1 MSYDNFYVYNGTVQ
15 KIPCSVLNFVFSNFN
30 SEQAYKVTAFT
41 NTKENEIGWFY
52 PSATSQEIDR
62 YVIYNYEE
70 KAWYYGQLV
79 RTVWLDS
86 GVEPFPQ
93 AVGSNSLFEHEF
105 GFNDDGSEMTG
116 VFIESSDFDIGD
128 GENFIFIKK
137 IIPDVKFL
145 SSEEGNVNFVTKV
158 RNFPGDS
165 LSTVAT
171 STVDSNTQQSHIRG
185 RGRQA
190 VIRIASN
197 DGDSGNDGVG
207 WRLGATRLDIRQD
220 GRR

>member
-1 MSYDNFYVYNGTVQ
+1 M
-15 KIPCSVLNFVFSNFN
+15 
-30 SEQAYKVTAFT
+30 
-41 NTKENEIGWFY
+41 
-52 PSATSQEIDR
+52 
-62 YVIYNYEE
+62 IYNYQEGV
-70 KAWYYGQLV
+70 WYYGQLE
-79 RTVWLDS
+79 RHAWLDS
-86 GVEPFPQ
+86 GVEPYPQ
-93 AVGSNSLFEHEF
+93 ATANNLLYEHEK
-105 GFNDDGSEMTG
+105 GFNDDGSVMTG

-128 GENFIFIKK
+128 GEQFTFLRK

-145 SSEEGNVNFVTKV
+145 SNSDGGNLNIVTKV

-165 LSTVAT
+165 LSTAAT
-171 STVDSNTQQSHIRG
+171 STISATTQQSHIRG

>member
-1 MSYDNFYVYNGTVQ
+1 
-15 KIPCSVLNFVFSNFN
+15 
-30 SEQAYKVTAFT
+30 
-41 NTKENEIGWFY
+41 
-52 PSATSQEIDR
+52 
-62 YVIYNYEE
+62 
-70 KAWYYGQLV
+70 
-79 RTVWLDS
+79 
-86 GVEPFPQ
+86 
-93 AVGSNSLFEHEF
+93 
-105 GFNDDGSEMTG
+105 MTG

-171 STVDSNTQQSHIRG
+171 STVDANTQQSHIRG